1 MPVILV
7 IRGGGDL
14 ASGTAYRLFRAGL
27 HPIITELP
35 QPLAVR
41 RSVSFAESVYAGS
54 VTVEGVK
61 GRKARDLSHALK
73 ITRQDEIPVLVD
85 PHAEILQEL
94 INQGI
99 AGRKIILV
107 DARMKK
113 SAENSERPTA
123 DLVIGLGPGF
133 IAGENCDAA
142 IETMRGHFL
151 GRVLWQGAPEGD
163 TGVPD
168 TVAGRDNERVLRAPV
183 DGILV
188 ALAELGDLLDKNQP
202 VAQVSGMILRAPFQ
216 GVLRGLLRPGITV
229 SRGLKIGDIDPRGDP
244 RFFQMVSDK
253 SLAVGGGVLE
263 AILSRRDLR
272 PFLWD

>member
-14 ASGTAYRLFRAGL
+14 ASGTAYRLFRAVL
-27 HPIITELP
+27 YPIITELP

-41 RSVSFAESVYAGS
+41 RLVSFAESVYAGS
-54 VTVEGVK
+54 ITVEGVT
-61 GRKARDLSHALK
+61 GRKARDLSHALE

-85 PHAEILQEL
+85 PHAEILQQL

-99 AGRKIILV
+99 AGHKIILV

-113 SAENSERPTA
+113 SAEKSDRPPA
-123 DLVIGLGPGF
+123 DLLIGLGPGF
-133 IAGENCDAA
+133 VAGEDCDAA

-151 GRVLWQGAPEGD
+151 GRVLWPGAPEGD

-183 DGILV
+183 GGVLV
-188 ALAELGDLLDKNQP
+188 ALAELGDLLDKNQS
-202 VAQVSGMILRAPFQ
+202 VAQVSGMILRAPFR
-216 GVLRGLLRPGITV
+216 GVRSGVTRRGSEGR
-229 SRGLKIGDIDPRGDP
+229 RG
-244 RFFQMVSDK
+244 
-253 SLAVGGGVLE
+253 
-263 AILSRRDLR
+263 
-272 PFLWD
+272 

>member
-14 ASGTAYRLFRAGL
+14 ASGAAYRLFRAGL
-27 HPIITELP
+27 RPIITALP

-41 RSVSFAESVYAGS
+41 RSVSLSESIFTGS
-54 VTVEGVK
+54 ITIEGVT
-61 GRKARDLSHALK
+61 GRNARDLDHALE
-73 ITRQDEIPVLVD
+73 ITRQNEIPVLVD
-85 PHAEILQEL
+85 PHAGIMQQLVDQE
-94 INQGI
+94 I
-99 AGRKIILV
+99 AGRKSILV

-113 SAENSERPTA
+113 SADNSQLLPA

-133 IAGENCDAA
+133 IAGVNCDAA
-142 IETMRGHFL
+142 VETMRGHFL
-151 GRVLWQGAPEGD
+151 GRVIWQGAAEGD

-168 TVAGRDNERVLRAPV
+168 SVAGRDNERVIRAPV

-188 ALAELGDLLDKNQP
+188 ALAELGDLLEVNQP
-202 VAQVSGMILRAPFQ
+202 VARVSEVILRAPFR
-216 GVLRGLLRPGITV
+216 GVLRGLLRPGMAV
-229 SRGLKIGDIDPRGDP
+229 STGMKIGDIDPRGDP
-244 RFFQMVSDK
+244 RFCQMVSDK

-263 AILSRRDLR
+263 AILSRPDLR